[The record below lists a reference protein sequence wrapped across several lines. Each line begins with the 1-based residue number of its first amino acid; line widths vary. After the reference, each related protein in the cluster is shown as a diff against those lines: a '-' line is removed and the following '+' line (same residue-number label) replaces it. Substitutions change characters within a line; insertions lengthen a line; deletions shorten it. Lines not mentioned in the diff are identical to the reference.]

1 MAKKITADD
10 LVMIPCECQPGQPA
24 FGGMAVAEF
33 YPRARDAALAL
44 KRHLDEGNVFGAVHY
59 TGGDGPAI
67 HVISAVINGMRY
79 GPLWVA
85 PA

>member
-10 LVMIPCECQPGQPA
+10 LWMLPCECQPGQPGY
-24 FGGMAVAEF
+24 GGVGVAEF

-44 KRHLDEGNVFGAVHY
+44 KRHVEEGNLFSSVHY
-59 TGGDGPAI
+59 TGGDGPDI
-67 HVISAVINGMRY
+67 HVIAAVVDGMRY
-79 GPLWVA
+79 GPLWIG